1 MPALTTTAPFLQ
13 ELVCLAT
20 ITIIGPNKNI
30 NNFRHIPLFPVQLGD
45 DTLAGSMMVTDALWI
60 NKLCQ
65 RPQGNVTLNI
75 TMTKSHGESETDWPY
90 QLH

>member
-1 MPALTTTAPFLQ
+1 MPALNITAPFLQ

-45 DTLAGSMMVTDALWI
+45 DTLAGWMMVTGALWI
-60 NKLCQ
+60 KLCQ
-65 RPQGNVTLNI
+65 RPQGTVTLNN
-75 TMTKSHGESETDWPY
+75 D
-90 QLH
+90 